1 MRDNVSKKKKKKKFI
16 LGQTEEA
23 YKPTQDY
30 F

>member
-1 MRDNVSKKKKKKKFI
+1 MRDNVSKKKKKKFI